1 MSTTLI
7 QIDLP
12 TSAVEG
18 LKRQAQAQKQTITE
32 MVRNMV
38 LQQSLVL
45 PPVPPEFK
53 EELEAMSYLS
63 DRVLWLLAKD
73 SLTAEEEADFEALNE
88 AAQQRPL
95 TAEEKKRQAELLIAY
110 DQMVLRRAR
119 AAVLLQGRGYDL
131 SDPSI
136 LH

>member
-1 MSTTLI
+1 MSTTSI

-18 LKRQAQAQKQTITE
+18 LKRQAQAQQQTITD
-32 MVRNMV
+32 MVRDIV
-38 LQQSLVL
+38 LQQSLAL
-45 PPVPPEFK
+45 PPVPAEFK
-53 EELEAMSYLS
+53 DELEAMSHLS
-63 DRVLWLLAKD
+63 DRILWVLARD
-73 SLTAEEEADFEALNE
+73 RLTAEEEAEFEALNV
-88 AAQQRPL
+88 AGQQRPL
-95 TAEEKKRQAELLIAY
+95 TTTEQTRQEELRTAY
-110 DQMVLRRAR
+110 EQMVLRRAR